1 MFLLI
6 LGLFFLFCRGL
17 LPLHSIMFLL
27 IRQYKRN
34 HQLHF
39 TTLHSIMFLLILL
52 KHWPYVYCPT
62 FFTFHN
68 VSINTESLD
77 VFTPADVTLHSIMF
91 LLIPGSPSKSERHYL
106 SLHSI
111 MFLLI
116 LKARARKIL
125 IKSLYIP

>member
-6 LGLFFLFCRGL
+6 RSQGGKAFKRNG
-17 LPLHSIMFLL
+17 PLHSIMFLL